1 MKPRNDGWVIV
12 KTEPE
17 TKKSKPRAASVI
29 AKSRQQEF
37 EEALARQLEPANLAP
52 LLKRALRKAS
62 PEAQR
67 IFGPGW
73 RQEHAKVMKATE
85 TSGETGHDLGG
96 QGVGL
101 LVETRDGERRIG
113 GGKLT
118 KNADEKRANFDSIVH
133 KQRSWNGVRYDD

>member
-12 KTEPE
+12 KAEPE
-17 TKKSKPRAASVI
+17 TKKKSKPKPVSMI
-29 AKSRQQEF
+29 AKSWQQEF
-37 EEALARQLEPANLAP
+37 EEALARQLRPENLEPM
-52 LLKRALRKAS
+52 LKRALRKAS

-67 IFGPGW
+67 IFGTGW
-73 RQEHAKVMKATE
+73 RQEHAKVTKATE

-118 KNADEKRANFDSIVH
+118 KSADEKRANFGNVLTQ
-133 KQRSWNGVRYDD
+133 KTWNGVSYDD